1 MSATVLP
8 CANWINN
15 FWGLTSPNS
24 QMNFLSDFWRNRASF
39 FIVLRYNKMSEY
51 SDKILGKFGH
61 SLPANRHNKSVSWC
75 AKTNAMSLFAMNQEI
90 MPTYTIMPLWA
101 IVNAK
106 KGTLGQIAYWT
117 ICRHVPQHV
126 GWYKSCMVD
135 VIAQPLSAG
144 SRHRGMARLTSSW
157 LTACSGQAPG
167 VSWVLFTAV

>member
-1 MSATVLP
+1 
-8 CANWINN
+8 
-15 FWGLTSPNS
+15 
-24 QMNFLSDFWRNRASF
+24 
-39 FIVLRYNKMSEY
+39 MSEY

-117 ICRHVPQHV
+117 ICRRWAECTVNYGPCHVP
-126 GWYKSCMVD
+126 
-135 VIAQPLSAG
+135 
-144 SRHRGMARLTSSW
+144 
-157 LTACSGQAPG
+157 
-167 VSWVLFTAV
+167 